1 MSESDGVKA
10 EIKQVAGLTLKTQI
24 HRFFA
29 RILMDTIN
37 FIKDKLKIA
46 FYDKEYSVRKTVSS
60 VMAMIIVRGGINIWP
75 DLLQFLVENLK
86 STDVSVVENSIH
98 SISIIVEDCSK
109 LFEEENYYQLI
120 QYMLP
125 PIFGL
130 INPL

>member
-1 MSESDGVKA
+1 
-10 EIKQVAGLTLKTQI
+10 
-24 HRFFA
+24 
-29 RILMDTIN
+29 MDTIN

-98 SISIIVEDCSK
+98 AISIIVEDCSK

-120 QYMLP
+120 
-125 PIFGL
+125 
-130 INPL
+130 